1 MVQAPDKTQAD
12 SSEDENSEEED
23 ETLHEFNKTDK
34 IQGKKKG
41 NMGKAGREICEVLK
55 KGDEDMEESLTQLG
69 VRIDHRLVKMVLKKT
84 SSPSLAL
91 RFFQWAKLQP
101 GFTHNTLT
109 YNKLT
114 NLLGSSKDFETLQ
127 KILTEMLP
135 ARRNYSVKTFTFA
148 TAWHDDLDMLNKV
161 IEMIDKLELSPR
173 RHAYE
178 MLIAALC
185 EENHA
190 SAALGVLEKMV
201 RADCVLRAAT
211 FRPLLT
217 VFCLNDQMDKVQ
229 VLFEMMKMTGCPPDS
244 ITYNLVF
251 SKLCHRKRFVEA
263 AEMLESMVDSGCK
276 PNAATYDIMINSAC
290 KTGRVEGALQLLDKM
305 KEEGITPLYGT
316 YSYLLKGL
324 LLTRGFEVA
333 YSFLIQQSGTDPNL
347 DSGNYK
353 YLIRICHKSG
363 LEEEARHLLTEMKAK
378 DSEILVDRWYTE
390 ILHENNESK
399 LI

>member
-148 TAWHDDLDMLNKV
+148 TAWHDDSDMLNKV

-185 EENHA
+185 EDNHA

-244 ITYNLVF
+244 IT
-251 SKLCHRKRFVEA
+251 
-263 AEMLESMVDSGCK
+263 
-276 PNAATYDIMINSAC
+276 
-290 KTGRVEGALQLLDKM
+290 
-305 KEEGITPLYGT
+305 
-316 YSYLLKGL
+316 
-324 LLTRGFEVA
+324 
-333 YSFLIQQSGTDPNL
+333 
-347 DSGNYK
+347 
-353 YLIRICHKSG
+353 
-363 LEEEARHLLTEMKAK
+363 
-378 DSEILVDRWYTE
+378 
-390 ILHENNESK
+390 
-399 LI
+399 